1 MPKALTGTSRSMASS
16 RSLPLPLLMPS
27 RTQVRAMLMN
37 EMHESTARPRS
48 NPEAKQGMVINC
60 AAYQGG
66 CRVADIDLD
75 RAREVD
81 TSDGRFVWIGLH
93 EPDQELLHTVQQRFG
108 LHDLAIEDALRAHQ
122 RPKLE
127 IYGDT
132 LFIVVRTASLQD
144 RKIQCGETHIFAGR
158 GYVVTVRHGSTTAYK
173 EVRMRCEGAPKMLML
188 GEGFVV
194 YSIMD
199 FIVDNYFPILE
210 ELESEVDALED
221 AVFSRTSGR
230 PNVERI
236 YEVRHEL
243 LLLRRAVQ
251 PLQEMCNRMMRFDVP
266 LIDQTMHPYFRDIQ
280 DHVIR
285 LVESIDDLRDLLAA
299 ALEAHLLLSSVEQ
312 NNIIKIFSVAAVVL
326 MPPTLIASIY
336 GMNFKSMPELEW
348 RYGYATAVGLMVI
361 AAVLP
366 YLFFKW
372 KKWL

>member
-1 MPKALTGTSRSMASS
+1 MLKGDVGMGETWVEARPEPKAAT
-16 RSLPLPLLMPS
+16 
-27 RTQVRAMLMN
+27 
-37 EMHESTARPRS
+37 
-48 NPEAKQGMVINC
+48 AKQGMVINC
-60 AAYQGG
+60 AAYHGG

-75 RAREVD
+75 QARNVD
-81 TSDGRFVWIGLH
+81 TSDGHFVWIGLH
-93 EPDQELLHTVQQRFG
+93 EPDEPLLRTVQRRFG

-127 IYGDT
+127 IYGES
-132 LFIVVRTASLQD
+132 LFIVLRTASLRD
-144 RKIQCGETHIFAGR
+144 RKIRCGETHIFAGR
-158 GYVVTVRHGSTTAYK
+158 GYVVTVRHGSTTPYK
-173 EVRMRCEGAPKMLML
+173 EVRGRCEGAPKLLAM

-199 FIVDNYFPILE
+199 FIVDNYFPVLQ

-221 AVFSRTSGR
+221 SVFSRGSNR

-236 YEVRHEL
+236 YELRHEL

-251 PLQEMCNRMMRFDVP
+251 PLQEVCNRMMRFDVP
-266 LIDQTMHPYFRDIQ
+266 LIDQAMHPYFRDVQ

-285 LVESIDDLRDLLAA
+285 LVESIDNLRDLLAA

-326 MPPTLIASIY
+326 MPPTLVASIY
-336 GMNFKSMPELEW
+336 GMNFRSMPELEW
-348 RYGYATAVGLMVI
+348 PHGYSMALVLMVI
-361 AAVLP
+361 VAVLP

-372 KKWL
+372 KRWL

>member
-1 MPKALTGTSRSMASS
+1 
-16 RSLPLPLLMPS
+16 
-27 RTQVRAMLMN
+27 
-37 EMHESTARPRS
+37 
-48 NPEAKQGMVINC
+48 MVINC

-75 RAREVD
+75 QARKVD

-93 EPDQELLHTVQQRFG
+93 EPDQPLLRMVQQRFG

-132 LFIVVRTASLQD
+132 LFIVVRTAALQD
-144 RKIQCGETHIFAGR
+144 RKIRCGETHIFAGL
-158 GYVVTVRHGSTTAYK
+158 GYVVTIRHGSTTAYK
-173 EVRMRCEGAPKMLML
+173 EVRTRCEGAPKMLAM

-199 FIVDNYFPILE
+199 FIVDNYFPIMQ
-210 ELESEVDALED
+210 ELETEVDALED
-221 AVFSRTSGR
+221 TIFSRTSDQ
-230 PNVERI
+230 PNIERI
-236 YEVRHEL
+236 YEIRHEL

-266 LIDQTMHPYFRDIQ
+266 LIDQAMHPYFRDIQ

-285 LVESIDDLRDLLAA
+285 LVENIDNLRDLLAA
-299 ALEAHLLLSSVEQ
+299 GLEAHLLLSSVEQ
-312 NNIIKIFSVAAVVL
+312 NKIIKIFSVAAVVL
-326 MPPTLIASIY
+326 MPPTLVASIY

-348 RYGYATAVGLMVI
+348 PHGYFMALALMVMV
-361 AAVLP
+361 AVLP

>member
-1 MPKALTGTSRSMASS
+1 
-16 RSLPLPLLMPS
+16 
-27 RTQVRAMLMN
+27 
-37 EMHESTARPRS
+37 
-48 NPEAKQGMVINC
+48 MVINC

-66 CRVADIDLD
+66 CRVGDIDLD
-75 RAREVD
+75 QARKFD
-81 TSDGRFVWIGLH
+81 TSEGRFVWIGLH
-93 EPDQELLHTVQQRFG
+93 EPDQPLLRTVQQRFG

-122 RPKLE
+122 RPKFE

-144 RKIQCGETHIFAGR
+144 RKIRCGETHIFAGR

-173 EVRMRCEGAPKMLML
+173 EVRTRCEGAPKMLAM

-199 FIVDNYFPILE
+199 FVVDNYFPVLQ

-221 AVFSRTSGR
+221 TIFSRTSDR

-266 LIDQTMHPYFRDIQ
+266 LIDQAMHPYFRDIQ

-285 LVESIDDLRDLLAA
+285 LVESIDNLRDLLAA

-326 MPPTLIASIY
+326 MPPTLVASIY

-348 RYGYATAVGLMVI
+348 PYGYFMALVLMAMV
-361 AAVLP
+361 AVLP

>member
-1 MPKALTGTSRSMASS
+1 MSEMYKSS
-16 RSLPLPLLMPS
+16 
-27 RTQVRAMLMN
+27 V
-37 EMHESTARPRS
+37 RPR
-48 NPEAKQGMVINC
+48 PEPGAGDAKQGMVINC

-75 RAREVD
+75 QARKVD
-81 TSDGRFVWIGLH
+81 TSGGRFVWIGLH
-93 EPDQELLHTVQQRFG
+93 EPDQPLLRAVQQRFG
-108 LHDLAIEDALRAHQ
+108 LHDLAIEDALCAHQ

-144 RKIQCGETHIFAGR
+144 RKIRCGETHIFAGR
-158 GYVVTVRHGSTTAYK
+158 GHVVTVRHGSTTAYK
-173 EVRMRCEGAPKMLML
+173 EVRTRCEGAPKMLAM

-199 FIVDNYFPILE
+199 FVVDNYFPILQ

-221 AVFSRTSGR
+221 TIFSRTSDQ
-230 PNVERI
+230 PNIERI
-236 YEVRHEL
+236 YEIRHEL

-266 LIDQTMHPYFRDIQ
+266 LIDQAMHPYFRDIQ

-285 LVESIDDLRDLLAA
+285 LVENIDNLRDLLAA
-299 ALEAHLLLSSVEQ
+299 GLEAHLLLSSVEQ
-312 NNIIKIFSVAAVVL
+312 NKIIKIFSVAAVVL

-348 RYGYATAVGLMVI
+348 PHGYFIALVLMVI
-361 AAVLP
+361 VAVLP

>member
-1 MPKALTGTSRSMASS
+1 
-16 RSLPLPLLMPS
+16 
-27 RTQVRAMLMN
+27 
-37 EMHESTARPRS
+37 
-48 NPEAKQGMVINC
+48 MVVNC
-60 AAYQGG
+60 AAYAGG
-66 CRVADIDLD
+66 CRVADIDLEQ
-75 RAREVD
+75 ARSLD

-93 EPDQELLHTVQQRFG
+93 EPDQHLLRTVQQRFG
-108 LHDLAIEDALRAHQ
+108 LHDLAIEDALLAHQ
-122 RPKLE
+122 RPKFE

-132 LFIVVRTASLQD
+132 IFIVVRTASLHD
-144 RKIQCGETHIFAGR
+144 RRIQFGETHIFAGR

-173 EVRMRCEGAPKMLML
+173 DVRARCEGAPKMLAM

-199 FIVDNYFPILE
+199 FIVDHYFPILQ

-221 AVFSRTSGR
+221 AVFSRTSDQL
-230 PNVERI
+230 NIERI
-236 YEVRHEL
+236 YELRHEL

-266 LIDQTMHPYFRDIQ
+266 VIDQAMHPYFRDIQ

-285 LVESIDDLRDLLAA
+285 LVESIDNQRDLLGA

-312 NNIIKIFSVAAVVL
+312 NKIIKIFSVAAVVL

-348 RYGYATAVGLMVI
+348 PFGYSMALVLMVTVG
-361 AAVLP
+361 VLP

>member
-1 MPKALTGTSRSMASS
+1 MSGMYESSMRQRSEPGASD
-16 RSLPLPLLMPS
+16 
-27 RTQVRAMLMN
+27 
-37 EMHESTARPRS
+37 ARQ
-48 NPEAKQGMVINC
+48 AMVINC

-66 CRVADIDLD
+66 RRVADIDLD
-75 RAREVD
+75 QAREVD
-81 TSDGRFVWIGLH
+81 TSGDRFVWIGLH
-93 EPDQELLHTVQQRFG
+93 EPDQPLLRVVQQRFG
-108 LHDLAIEDALRAHQ
+108 LHDLAIEDALSAHQ

-132 LFIVVRTASLQD
+132 LFIVVRTAALQE
-144 RKIQCGETHIFAGR
+144 RKLQCGETHIFAGR
-158 GYVVTVRHGSTTAYK
+158 GYVVTVRHGSTTGYK
-173 EVRMRCEGAPKMLML
+173 ELRSRCESAPKMLAM

-199 FIVDNYFPILE
+199 FIVDNYFPILQ
-210 ELESEVDALED
+210 ELEIEVDALED
-221 AVFSRTSGR
+221 AVFSRASNQ
-230 PNVERI
+230 PNIERI
-236 YEVRHEL
+236 YEIRHEL

-266 LIDQTMHPYFRDIQ
+266 LIDQTMNPYFRDIQ

-285 LVESIDDLRDLLAA
+285 LVENIDNLRDLLAA

-312 NNIIKIFSVAAVVL
+312 NKIIKIFSVAAVVL
-326 MPPTLIASIY
+326 MPPTLVASIY

-348 RYGYATAVGLMVI
+348 PFGYSMALTLMAIVG
-361 AAVLP
+361 VLP

>member
-1 MPKALTGTSRSMASS
+1 
-16 RSLPLPLLMPS
+16 
-27 RTQVRAMLMN
+27 MN
-37 EMHESTARPRS
+37 EIYEMYEASVRPR
-48 NPEAKQGMVINC
+48 PEPDDAKQGMVINC

-66 CRVADIDLD
+66 CRVADIYLNQ
-75 RAREVD
+75 ARNVD

-93 EPDQELLHTVQQRFG
+93 EPDQALLHTVQQRFG
-108 LHDLAIEDALRAHQ
+108 LHDLAVEDALRAHQ

-144 RKIQCGETHIFAGR
+144 RKIRCGETHIFAGR

-173 EVRMRCEGAPKMLML
+173 EVRTRCEGAPKMLAM

-199 FIVDNYFPILE
+199 FIVDKYFPILQ

-221 AVFSRTSGR
+221 TIFSRTSNR

-266 LIDQTMHPYFRDIQ
+266 LIDQAMHPYFRDIE

-285 LVESIDDLRDLLAA
+285 LVESIDDLRDLLTA
-299 ALEAHLLLSSVEQ
+299 ALEAHLLLSSAEQ

-326 MPPTLIASIY
+326 MPPTPTLIASVY
-336 GMNFKSMPELEW
+336 GMNFKSMTELEW
-348 RYGYATAVGLMVI
+348 RYG
-361 AAVLP
+361 
-366 YLFFKW
+366 
-372 KKWL
+372 

>member
-1 MPKALTGTSRSMASS
+1 
-16 RSLPLPLLMPS
+16 
-27 RTQVRAMLMN
+27 MN
-37 EMHESTARPRS
+37 EMYESSVRPR
-48 NPEAKQGMVINC
+48 PVPATGDVKQGMLINC

-75 RAREVD
+75 QAHKAD
-81 TSDGRFVWIGLH
+81 TSDGGFVWIGLH
-93 EPDQELLHTVQQRFG
+93 EPDEPLLRTVQQRFG
-108 LHDLAIEDALRAHQ
+108 LHDLAIEDALSAHQ

-144 RKIQCGETHIFAGR
+144 RKIRCGETHIFAGR

-173 EVRMRCEGAPKMLML
+173 EVRTRCEGAPKMLAM

-199 FIVDNYFPILE
+199 FIVDNYFPVLQ

-221 AVFSRTSGR
+221 AIFSRTSDR

-236 YEVRHEL
+236 YEIRHEL

-266 LIDQTMHPYFRDIQ
+266 LIDQAMHPYFRDIQ

-285 LVESIDDLRDLLAA
+285 LVESIDNLRDLLAA

-312 NNIIKIFSVAAVVL
+312 NGIIKIFSVAAVVL

-336 GMNFKSMPELEW
+336 GMNFKNIPELEW
-348 RYGYATAVGLMVI
+348 PYGYSMALVLMVI

>member
-1 MPKALTGTSRSMASS
+1 MSEMYESS
-16 RSLPLPLLMPS
+16 V
-27 RTQVRAMLMN
+27 RTRREPGAGD
-37 EMHESTARPRS
+37 AI
-48 NPEAKQGMVINC
+48 QGMVINC

-75 RAREVD
+75 QASKVD
-81 TSDGRFVWIGLH
+81 TSNGRFVWIGLH
-93 EPDQELLHTVQQRFG
+93 EPDQPLLRAVQQRFG
-108 LHDLAIEDALRAHQ
+108 LHDLAIEDALCAHQ

-144 RKIQCGETHIFAGR
+144 RKIRCGETHIFAGR
-158 GYVVTVRHGSTTAYK
+158 GHVVTVRHGSTTAYK
-173 EVRMRCEGAPKMLML
+173 EVRTRCEGAPKMLAM

-199 FIVDNYFPILE
+199 FVVDNYFPILQ

-221 AVFSRTSGR
+221 TIFSRTSDQ
-230 PNVERI
+230 PNIERI
-236 YEVRHEL
+236 YEIRHEL

-266 LIDQTMHPYFRDIQ
+266 LIDQAMHPYFRDIQ

-285 LVESIDDLRDLLAA
+285 LVESIDNLRDLLAA
-299 ALEAHLLLSSVEQ
+299 GLEAHLLLSSVEQ
-312 NNIIKIFSVAAVVL
+312 NKIIKIFSVAAVVL

-348 RYGYATAVGLMVI
+348 PHGYFIALVLMVI
-361 AAVLP
+361 VAVLP
-366 YLFFKW
+366 YLFFRW

>member
-1 MPKALTGTSRSMASS
+1 
-16 RSLPLPLLMPS
+16 
-27 RTQVRAMLMN
+27 MN
-37 EMHESTARPRS
+37 NMHESSARPP
-48 NPEAKQGMVINC
+48 PEVTGDANQGMVINC
-60 AAYQGG
+60 AAYRGG

-75 RAREVD
+75 QARKVD
-81 TSDGRFVWIGLH
+81 TSDGGFVWIGLH
-93 EPDQELLHTVQQRFG
+93 EPDQPLLRTVQQRFG
-108 LHDLAIEDALRAHQ
+108 LHDLAIEDALSAHQ

-127 IYGDT
+127 LYGDT
-132 LFIVVRTASLQD
+132 LFIVVRTASLRD
-144 RKIQCGETHIFAGR
+144 HKIRCGETHIFAGR

-173 EVRMRCEGAPKMLML
+173 EVRTRCEGAPKMLTL

-199 FIVDNYFPILE
+199 FIVDNYFPILQ

-221 AVFSRTSGR
+221 AVFSRTSDR

-236 YEVRHEL
+236 YEVRHELL

-299 ALEAHLLLSSVEQ
+299 SLEAHLLFSSVEQ

-348 RYGYATAVGLMVI
+348 RYGYITALVLMVV
-361 AAVLP
+361 AAVVP

-372 KKWL
+372 KRWL